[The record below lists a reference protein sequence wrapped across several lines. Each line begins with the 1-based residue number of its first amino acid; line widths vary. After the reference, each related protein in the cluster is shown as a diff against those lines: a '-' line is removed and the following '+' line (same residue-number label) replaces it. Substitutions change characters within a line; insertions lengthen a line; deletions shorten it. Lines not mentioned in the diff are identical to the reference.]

1 MARWNALQPNWRTGS
16 LLSLV
21 LATWQRNRD
30 LMHNAS
36 NLFATTIVTTGLGFL
51 YWAVGARLYSQRSV
65 GYGSAAISAMG
76 LLGAIGMFGLGTVLI
91 SELPKRKD
99 KAGLISAAL
108 IASCVGSAVLGVG
121 FALIAPLVSSNL
133 AGIGGSALRVGGFT
147 AGVTLTAFT
156 LVADQATLGVLRSG
170 IQLTR
175 NAAFAA
181 AKLLLLPLAA
191 FTLSGPLIGP
201 LGTGIV
207 VSWVAGMGLSLVP
220 VAIHLRRSG
229 APILPKPDWRL
240 LRALRRTALAH
251 SWLSLAINMPVM
263 LMPVLVTATVS
274 ASANAAYYIAWMLAY
289 FLYLIPSSLSN
300 VLFALAAADPAVIA
314 GKLRFSLRLSFA
326 IGIAGIAVLG
336 LGSHLVL
343 SIFGPGYA
351 STATLP
357 LILLLIGYIPMV
369 PRTHYIAVG
378 RATGRISHTAVV
390 LSICAGIEIVGALV
404 GAELDGLIG
413 LSAGLLIA
421 RIVEGMITTPA
432 VIRASFVRDRRGK
445 VPSGTEVGTVE
456 SKEEQE
462 AEIATLVSLAAQAP
476 IGLVEDPVPPQMDL
490 DKGEDVIRRGPS

>member
-1 MARWNALQPNWRTGS
+1 MARWNALQSSQRAGS
-16 LLSLV
+16 LLSLI
-21 LATWQRNRD
+21 LATWHRNHD
-30 LMHNAS
+30 LIHNAS
-36 NLFATTIVTTGLGFL
+36 NLMATTVVTTGLGFL

-91 SELPKRKD
+91 SELPRQKN

-108 IASCVGSAVLGVG
+108 IASCVGSAILGVG
-121 FALIAPLVSSNL
+121 FALIAPLVSGNL
-133 AGIGGSALRVGGFT
+133 AGIGGSFVRVGGFT
-147 AGVTLTAFT
+147 AGVVLTAFT

-175 NAAFAA
+175 NTAFAA
-181 AKLLLLPLAA
+181 AKLSLLPLAA
-191 FTLSGPLIGP
+191 FTLSGPL
-201 LGTGIV
+201 GTGIV
-207 VSWVAGMGLSLVP
+207 VSWVFGMALSLVP
-220 VAIHLRRSG
+220 AAIHLRRSG

-240 LRALRRTALAH
+240 LRGLRKTALAH

-274 ASANAAYYIAWMLAY
+274 ATANAAYYIAWMLAY

-351 STATLP
+351 STAQLP

-378 RATGRISHTAVV
+378 RARGRISHTAVV
-390 LSICAGIEIVGALV
+390 LSICAVIEITGALI
-404 GAELDGLIG
+404 GAKLDGLVG

-421 RIVEGMITTPA
+421 RTVEGIITTPA

-445 VPSGTEVGTVE
+445 VPSGNEGDAAE
-456 SKEEQE
+456 SKEDQE
-462 AEIATLVSLAAQAP
+462 AQIATLISLAAQAP
-476 IGLVEDPVPPQMDL
+476 NGIVEDPVPPKMDL
-490 DKGEDVIRRGPS
+490 DKGEDVIRGGWPN